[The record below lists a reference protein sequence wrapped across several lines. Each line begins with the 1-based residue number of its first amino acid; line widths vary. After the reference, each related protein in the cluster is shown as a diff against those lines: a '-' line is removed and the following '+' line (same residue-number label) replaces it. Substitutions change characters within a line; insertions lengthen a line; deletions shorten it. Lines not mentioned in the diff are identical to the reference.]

1 MRIETSKYRIYV
13 PRYIGGTSNHV
24 LVKLTLLHDRT
35 DIPFLKTAFLQVAT
49 EMLSSRKSLP
59 DKGEVF
65 VSMTE
70 ILLYIIQQQQQIG
83 DME

>member
-1 MRIETSKYRIYV
+1 M
-13 PRYIGGTSNHV
+13 

-35 DIPFLKTAFLQVAT
+35 DIPFLKTAFLQVVT
-49 EMLSSRKSLP
+49 EMLSSRKNLP

-70 ILLYIIQQQQQIG
+70 ILLFIIQQQQQIG

>member
-35 DIPFLKTAFLQVAT
+35 DIPFLKTAFLQVVT
-49 EMLSSRKSLP
+49 EMLSSRKNLP
-59 DKGEVF
+59 DKGEIF

-70 ILLYIIQQQQQIG
+70 ILLFIIQQQQQIG

>member
-35 DIPFLKTAFLQVAT
+35 DIPFLKTAFLQVVT
-49 EMLSSRKSLP
+49 EMLSSRKNLP

-70 ILLYIIQQQQQIG
+70 ILLFIIQQQQQIG